1 MECIFKNP
9 FFNNDNKFLI
19 NENYKYINELSLKEI
34 YSYFSK
40 MYILCLKNNHEL
52 DDRIYNDCLSLK
64 DLEYFKENFLIFKCN
79 LKLLKNS
86 VHKNQVVLV
95 DNYYLNLIKNDNYDE
110 MNLLL
115 PLINLTDTNY
125 KKYIKQYI
133 NDSNFGDYLSIKNI
147 NNFYNNKNCNINYLR
162 NLLMNMDSTDYWLNM
177 SKLNLTN
184 KFIDR
189 EFKLSLNEK
198 IKDVKIKNLLNNLNE
213 FPKEGDLYLN
223 YLYRN
228 DVHVDISLV
237 LKNNGYN
244 LYYIDNNLE
253 YTIDFLNNTLDDLED
268 EHEIY
273 ILLVSLL
280 ISKKYCHLILKN
292 INILNKYNYIIN
304 KYKLGIRYAMCYAW
318 LCMYSEEC
326 IKKSFICEDDRF
338 VFTIDEAH
346 NLPNFTFKLDELRSN
361 PYYSFLVSE
370 EVANLK
376 NNIMGVRVENIN
388 LGVCDLD
395 EFRRRCN
402 IFITEDESKN
412 ILDGVSMSN
421 LGITGSIIPACVTL
435 FNPLQTKFS
444 SFARYYNEY
453 YCNSDIDVICN
464 IECNNKFIERVYK
477 FFNDLELNYKKLYDD
492 NLSIYS
498 FKNTIIIVNEE
509 YINEKIVNSNYDY
522 EYVLENLDNPEV
534 KLLFY
539 KKYLDEKILDNEK
552 YFNSK
557 KWMDEKY
564 NILFKI
570 ELLEDIKIVLKSED
584 DKNEKYNSSKS
595 IFMFK
600 ESIKF
605 KIFGVKLNHNFEI
618 FNTKYPASFFS
629 IISKFHLPCVRGY
642 YDGDN
647 VYLLPSCVSAANTLI
662 NLDYK
667 YFAGSIDPIEI
678 INKYRTR
685 GYSTIL
691 NDSEK
696 IKFIKYVLSLDKTSM
711 MYNNPSLR
719 KQKEIDSILGYFEIN
734 DKFFNPREVL
744 YKYYLNNK
752 PVDLNYNSVS
762 LNFQWREENNQIIS
776 NKTEST
782 NLLKIMDLNFINEN
796 GYIKPVKKWYF
807 DAIYDNIN

>member
-19 NENYKYINELSLKEI
+19 NENYKYISELSLKEI

-64 DLEYFKENFLIFKCN
+64 DLEYFKENLLIFKCN

-189 EFKLSLNEK
+189 EFKLLLNEK

-268 EHEIY
+268 ENEIY
-273 ILLVSLL
+273 ILIISLL

-376 NNIMGVRVENIN
+376 NNIMGMRVENMN
-388 LGVCDLD
+388 LGVC
-395 EFRRRCN
+395 
-402 IFITEDESKN
+402 
-412 ILDGVSMSN
+412 
-421 LGITGSIIPACVTL
+421 
-435 FNPLQTKFS
+435 
-444 SFARYYNEY
+444 
-453 YCNSDIDVICN
+453 
-464 IECNNKFIERVYK
+464 
-477 FFNDLELNYKKLYDD
+477 
-492 NLSIYS
+492 
-498 FKNTIIIVNEE
+498 
-509 YINEKIVNSNYDY
+509 
-522 EYVLENLDNPEV
+522 NLD
-534 KLLFY
+534 L
-539 KKYLDEKILDNEK
+539 
-552 YFNSK
+552 
-557 KWMDEKY
+557 
-564 NILFKI
+564 
-570 ELLEDIKIVLKSED
+570 
-584 DKNEKYNSSKS
+584 
-595 IFMFK
+595 
-600 ESIKF
+600 
-605 KIFGVKLNHNFEI
+605 
-618 FNTKYPASFFS
+618 
-629 IISKFHLPCVRGY
+629 
-642 YDGDN
+642 
-647 VYLLPSCVSAANTLI
+647 
-662 NLDYK
+662 
-667 YFAGSIDPIEI
+667 
-678 INKYRTR
+678 
-685 GYSTIL
+685 
-691 NDSEK
+691 
-696 IKFIKYVLSLDKTSM
+696 
-711 MYNNPSLR
+711 
-719 KQKEIDSILGYFEIN
+719 
-734 DKFFNPREVL
+734 
-744 YKYYLNNK
+744 
-752 PVDLNYNSVS
+752 
-762 LNFQWREENNQIIS
+762 
-776 NKTEST
+776 
-782 NLLKIMDLNFINEN
+782 
-796 GYIKPVKKWYF
+796 
-807 DAIYDNIN
+807 